1 MSNYAANFIGG
12 LNTVLRN
19 QALSIETKLHAM
31 IAMGDLCLAIEE
43 HFQPHLGESMDC
55 LFMACEISLQVPQ
68 NPEEEETNN
77 KLRDAIVDAFIS
89 IIHGMQPLAERDPML
104 L

>member
-31 IAMGDLCLAIEE
+31 IALGDLCLAIEE
-43 HFQPHLGESMDC
+43 HFQPHLAESMDT

-68 NPEEEETNN
+68 NPEEEETYN

-89 IIHGMQPLAERDPML
+89 IIHGMQPLAERDPGL